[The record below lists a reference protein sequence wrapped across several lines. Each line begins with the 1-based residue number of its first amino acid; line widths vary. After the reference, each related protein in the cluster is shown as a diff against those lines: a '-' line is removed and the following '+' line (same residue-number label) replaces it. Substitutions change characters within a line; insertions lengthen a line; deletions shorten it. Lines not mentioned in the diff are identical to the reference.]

1 MNTQYA
7 SLGRRFGA
15 NLIDNLISWGLI
27 IVTFGG
33 GIALTLGVGEAGLI
47 VLLLLLAYPFVQW
60 HQMAVRGATWGKRAV
75 HIAIVDEATGLPVGY
90 GRIFLRQLVLFAVA
104 AFTIPLI
111 VMAVQMSSDPRRQ
124 GWHDKVARTVVIHG
138 PVTGFAA
145 VAAPAMNQASPPS
158 WETNQALPLPTA
170 PSLATEATPASFWD
184 LPAQDVPFAAPAVEP
199 ARPGVAKS
207 RHLQDSP
214 PLRSLQMCS
223 SPPRSCGVNRCNQ
236 RRRPRWLPTSRLR
249 RHPPT
254 RRCCALWPM
263 TR

>member
-111 VMAVQMSSDPRRQ
+111 VMAVQMSS
-124 GWHDKVARTVVIHG
+124 
-138 PVTGFAA
+138 A
-145 VAAPAMNQASPPS
+145 VR
-158 WETNQALPLPTA
+158 
-170 PSLATEATPASFWD
+170 D
-184 LPAQDVPFAAPAVEP
+184 
-199 ARPGVAKS
+199 G
-207 RHLQDSP
+207 
-214 PLRSLQMCS
+214 
-223 SPPRSCGVNRCNQ
+223 
-236 RRRPRWLPTSRLR
+236 
-249 RHPPT
+249 
-254 RRCCALWPM
+254 M
-263 TR
+263 TRWRVRS